1 MRIRLKNPADTLK
14 RGHRTLGFFEIPRVW
29 CPAFRLRR
37 WGGGFFQQNQMRTRW
52 LWLWLTFAVA
62 GTGVRAAEVALKSGD
77 RVVFLGDSITA
88 LGDYTR
94 LVVSYITLREPGA
107 SITFLRNAGVPGD
120 TAPGGV
126 KRLATDVLS
135 QNPTVVSI
143 CFGMNDGRVP
153 PFTPPM
159 YDTFMAGM
167 SNLVATLTAAHV
179 RVVLLTPGCVDPD
192 TAGRW
197 FKAPGEPAQ
206 CNAMLGRLAEGVKA
220 LAARENLPVAD
231 IHSAML
237 AAQLKG
243 KAVAARWTMIPDGIH
258 PDTVGATVMA
268 YTLVAALGYTG
279 PVSSL
284 TLDARHG
291 LVATERCTVTG
302 LQIESNKISFIR
314 RDAALPSFVGT
325 NATVIATC
333 FPLVQSLREYRFA
346 VTGLAA
352 GTWQLTV
359 GTAGL
364 VGDYTATQLAAGV
377 DLSDTPGPWRALGER
392 VEMLCG
398 DQQKLRVN
406 RASFGARLQSWLPA
420 DATAETA
427 GLFEKVDRVIGERET
442 ARQQAAVGGLEN
454 VWTLTRIKPES

>member
-1 MRIRLKNPADTLK
+1 M
-14 RGHRTLGFFEIPRVW
+14 
-29 CPAFRLRR
+29 
-37 WGGGFFQQNQMRTRW
+37 RW
-52 LWLWLTFAVA
+52 LWVWLMFVVA
-62 GTGVRAAEVALKSGD
+62 GTGARAAEFALKSGD

-94 LVVSYITLREPGA
+94 LVMSYVTLREPGA

-153 PFTPPM
+153 PFTPQA
-159 YDTFMAGM
+159 YATFMAGM

-197 FKAPGEPAQ
+197 FKAPGEPDL
-206 CNAMLGRLAEGVKA
+206 CNAMLGRLAEGVKT
-220 LAARENLPVAD
+220 LAAREKLPVAD

-243 KAVAARWTMIPDGIH
+243 KGAVSGWTMIPDGIH
-258 PDTVGATVMA
+258 PDTVGAAVMA
-268 YTLVAALGYTG
+268 YSMVAALGYTG

-302 LQIESNKISFIR
+302 LQIESNKISFVR
-314 RDAALPSFVGT
+314 RDAALPAFVGT
-325 NATVIATC
+325 NANVITTC
-333 FPLVQSLREYRFA
+333 FPLVRSLREYRLA
-346 VTGLAA
+346 LTGLPA
-352 GTWQLTV
+352 GTWRLTV
-359 GTAGL
+359 GAAGI
-364 VGDYTATQLAAGV
+364 VGDFTAAQLAAGV
-377 DLSDTPGPWRALGER
+377 DLSDASGPWRTLGER

-406 RASFGARLQSWLPA
+406 RTGLGSRLQSWLPA
-420 DATAETA
+420 EATAEMA
-427 GLFEKVDRVIGERET
+427 GLFEKVDRVIDERET
-442 ARQQAAVGGLEN
+442 ARQQAAVAGLEN
-454 VWTLTRIKPES
+454 VWTLTRQSP